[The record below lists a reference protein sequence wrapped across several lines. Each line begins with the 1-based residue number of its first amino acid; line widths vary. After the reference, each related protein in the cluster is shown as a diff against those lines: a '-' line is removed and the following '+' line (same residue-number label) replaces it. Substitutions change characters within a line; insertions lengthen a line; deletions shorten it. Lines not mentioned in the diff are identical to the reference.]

1 MSERFASGQNA
12 LAECDVCG
20 FQYRLRQLKPLV
32 IKAVVTGIKACP
44 ECWNPDQP
52 QLMLGTFPVNDP
64 QAIRDPRADVTGYPE
79 RRARLQPADPIFA
92 FGHVGEVAIVLTTT
106 LTVTVATGTNVYGTG
121 NKFYIDG
128 VVSPTLTLFEGNT
141 YKFDQSDGTNGPHP
155 LRFSTTPN
163 GTWGGGV
170 EYPTG
175 VTTNGAPGNPGAY
188 TQIVVAAGAPTLHY
202 YCTAHSGMGGQAN
215 TPT

>member
-1 MSERFASGQNA
+1 MTQ
-12 LAECDVCG
+12 D
-20 FQYRLRQLKPLV
+20 
-32 IKAVVTGIKACP
+32 
-44 ECWNPDQP
+44 PD
-52 QLMLGTFPVNDP
+52 F
-64 QAIRDPRADVTGYPE
+64 TGYPE
-79 RRARLQPADPIFA
+79 SRARIQPVDPLFA
-92 FGHVGEVAIVLTTT
+92 FGQVGQVTIVLTTT
-106 LTVTVATGTNVYGTG
+106 FAITVAPGTNGYGAG
-121 NKFYIDG
+121 NKFYVDG

-170 EYPTG
+170 EYTTG
-175 VTTNGAPGNPGAY
+175 VTTSGVLGNPGAY

>member
-64 QAIRDPRADVTGYPE
+64 QAIRDPRPDFTGYPE
-79 RRARLQPADPIFA
+79 SRARLQPADPIFA
-92 FGHVGEVAIVLTTT
+92 FGHVGEVSIVLTTT
-106 LTVTVATGTNVYGTG
+106 LTVTVSGG
-121 NKFYIDG
+121 KFYIDG
-128 VVSPTLTLFEGNT
+128 VLTPTLTLFEGNT
-141 YKFDQSDGTNGPHP
+141 YKLDQSAITNNNHP
-155 LRFSTTPN
+155 LKFSTTPD
-163 GTWGGGV
+163 GTWGGGA
-170 EYPTG
+170 EYTTG
-175 VTTNGAPGNPGAY
+175 VTTSGVPGNAGAY
-188 TQIVVAAGAPTLHY
+188 TQIVVATGAPTLYY
-202 YCTAHSGMGGQAN
+202 YCGNHSGMGGQAN

>member
-20 FQYRLRQLKPLV
+20 FQYRLRQLRPLV

-52 QLMLGTFPVNDP
+52 QLMLGTFPVSDP
-64 QAIRDPRADVTGYPE
+64 QALRDPRPDFTGYPE
-79 RRARLQPADPIFA
+79 SRARIQPVDPLFA
-92 FGHVGEVAIVLTTT
+92 FGQVGQVTIVLTTT
-106 LTVTVATGTNVYGTG
+106 FTITVAPGTNGYGAG
-121 NKFYIDG
+121 NKFYVDG
-128 VVSPTLTLFEGNT
+128 LVSPTLTLFEGNT

-170 EYPTG
+170 EYTTG
-175 VTTNGAPGNPGAY
+175 VTTSGVLGNPGAY

-202 YCTAHSGMGGQAN
+202 YCTNHSGMGGQAN